1 MPSPPTTA
9 LALICGLLVA
19 GCAAPQSEP
28 ESTST
33 SAPTVT
39 STSTAVTTAP
49 EGDVPV
55 EDRPLPTLAFV
66 TDYGGSGF
74 DYAQA
79 VAVAGS
85 GDILVAAD
93 YRSPD
98 SNNGDVVLLRFS
110 PAGELTWAR
119 SWGGSDEDHPLR
131 NTLAVDED
139 GAALLGAAIYDPTT
153 QDRDLALLK
162 FDPDGELLW
171 QKVGLDV
178 DGEQRPHSVLLDG
191 SGDVYVAGHHEV
203 EHRHRLLLLKFNSD
217 GRVIWQ
223 RALAA
228 DGSVES
234 AYAAA
239 LDSDENLIVSG
250 TAGEAGEVDALIVKL
265 DSNGMVLWQRKWGA
279 SPHPE
284 RATDVVTDSEG
295 NIYVSGPVVGV
306 GSGGDSTFVLKL
318 DGDGTLLWARIWR
331 VPGNEVWAHGSD
343 FDESGLLVISGFIGS
358 VVVDGQSLS
367 NSGYVLG
374 ISPEGDLLWQA
385 AVGSN
390 RMESIEAIRS
400 SGDGGL
406 IAVGQGARAELTVA
420 PLNGEFL
427 VTDIELKEA
436 VLIATE
442 LDLPFGDAGFDIGE
456 PAGQVG
462 GVDGADVV
470 LIRLLLP

>member
-1 MPSPPTTA
+1 MTATTA

-19 GCAAPQSEP
+19 SCTASQSEEDREP
-28 ESTST
+28 TST
-33 SAPTVT
+33 SAATPVT
-39 STSTAVTTAP
+39 SVTATTAT
-49 EGDVPV
+49 EDDLPV
-55 EDRPLPTLAFV
+55 ENQPLPTLAFV

-74 DYAQA
+74 DYALA

-110 PAGELTWAR
+110 PAGELMWAK
-119 SWGGSDEDHPLR
+119 SWGGSDQDHPLR

-139 GAALLGAAIYDPTT
+139 GAALMGAAIYDPTT

-162 FDPDGELLW
+162 FNPDGELLW

-178 DGEQRPHSVLLDG
+178 DGEQRPHSVLLGG
-191 SGDVYVAGHHEV
+191 SGNVYLAGHHEV
-203 EHRHRLLLLKFNSD
+203 EHNHRLLLLKFNSD
-217 GRVIWQ
+217 GQAIWQ

-228 DGSVES
+228 DGSIES

-239 LDSDENLIVSG
+239 LDPDENLIVSG
-250 TAGEAGEVDALIVKL
+250 NAGEAGEVDALIVKL
-265 DSNGMVLWQRKWGA
+265 DSNGAVLWQRKWGA
-279 SPHPE
+279 SQHPE
-284 RATDVVTDSEG
+284 RATDVVTDSDG

-306 GSGGDSTFVLKL
+306 GDGGDSTFVLKL

-331 VPGNEVWAHGSD
+331 VPGNEIWAHGAE
-343 FDESGLLVISGFIGS
+343 FTESGLLVISGFIGS
-358 VVVDGQSLS
+358 VVAEGESLS
-367 NSGYVLG
+367 DSGYVLG
-374 ISPEGDLLWQA
+374 ISTEGDLLWQA

-390 RMESIEAIRS
+390 RTESIEGLRLS
-400 SGDGGL
+400 NDGGL
-406 IAVGQGARAELTVA
+406 IAVGQGARADLTVA

-427 VTDIELKEA
+427 VTDIELKQTLLA
-436 VLIATE
+436 ATE
-442 LDLPFGDAGFDIGE
+442 LDLPFVDAGFDIGD
-456 PAGQVG
+456 AGGQLG
-462 GVDGADVV
+462 GVAGADVI